1 MNFNY
6 LKGSATLKVIIINV
20 ICFILTAAGTIYSTT
35 FGNNYYLTISN
46 GQIYRLVTC
55 MFYHYGIMHILCN
68 MYSLSNI
75 GLAVENRYGKKKFWI
90 AYFVTGIVG
99 GLIACIIHNMLGHNV
114 LSAGASGAICGL
126 LGLLIGDMG
135 GTFNDKLR
143 ATINTI
149 WPLILIGLLGSG
161 IDNICHFT
169 CLGVGV
175 ALSAFYR
182 KR

>member
-1 MNFNY
+1 MHFNLY
-6 LKGSATLKVIIINV
+6 LFFVFYYSAFLSSFTS
-20 ICFILTAAGTIYSTT
+20 AST
-35 FGNNYYLTISN
+35 
-46 GQIYRLVTC
+46 
-55 MFYHYGIMHILCN
+55 
-68 MYSLSNI
+68 
-75 GLAVENRYGKKKFWI
+75 
-90 AYFVTGIVG
+90 
-99 GLIACIIHNMLGHNV
+99 
-114 LSAGASGAICGL
+114 AGASGAICGL

-175 ALSAFYR
+175 ALSTFYK